1 LELLGANLQV
11 IDDLGVLEEWHLSK
25 LKCCIGA
32 RCVLNFELKD
42 VIDAVEDKVHRL
54 FLNDVAHVEALQLPE

>member
-1 LELLGANLQV
+1 MQV
-11 IDDLGVLEEWHLSK
+11 IDDHGVLEERHLSK

-42 VIDAVEDKVHRL
+42 VIDVVEGKVHRL
-54 FLNDVAHVEALQLPE
+54 FLYNVAHVEAL